1 MKARG
6 NAMDIKKNK
15 NGTTVD
21 LVVSGRLDTTTAPQ
35 LEAVIKEMSQGSK
48 IMNLDL
54 SGIEY
59 MSSTGLR
66 DILLAHKIM
75 GGNGGKLVVQKPS
88 DFVMQ
93 VLEATSMDKLLNI
106 VK

>member
-1 MKARG
+1 MY
-6 NAMDIKKNK
+6 ISQNK

-21 LVVSGRLDTTTAPQ
+21 LVVFGRLDTNTAPQ
-35 LEAVIKEMSQGSK
+35 LEAAIKQASVGSK

-54 SGIEY
+54 NAVEY

-75 GGNGGKLVVQKPS
+75 GGAGGKLVVKKPS
-88 DFVMQ
+88 DF
-93 VLEATSMDKLLNI
+93 ECKCSKPPAWTNC
-106 VK
+106 

>member
-1 MKARG
+1 
-6 NAMDIKKNK
+6 MDINKNK
-15 NGTTVD
+15 VGDTINIA
-21 LVVSGRLDTTTAPQ
+21 VSGRLDTNTAPQ
-35 LEAVIKEMSQGSK
+35 LEAVIKECAAGSR
-48 IMNLDL
+48 IMNMDL
-54 SGIEY
+54 SAVEY

-75 GGNGGKLVVQKPS
+75 GGAGGKLVVKKPS

-106 VK
+106 EK

>member
-1 MKARG
+1 
-6 NAMDIKKNK
+6 MDIVKNK
-15 NGTTVD
+15 NGTNVD
-21 LVVSGRLDTTTAPQ
+21 IFVSGRLDTNTAPQ
-35 LEAVIKEMSQGSK
+35 LEAVIKECSAGSK
-48 IMNLDL
+48 IMNMDL
-54 SGIEY
+54 SAVEY

-75 GGNGGKLVVQKPS
+75 GGAGGKLVVKRPS

-106 VK
+106 EK

>member
-1 MKARG
+1 
-6 NAMDIKKNK
+6 MDIKKNK

-21 LVVSGRLDTTTAPQ
+21 LAVSGRLDTTTAPQ
-35 LEAVIKEMSQGSK
+35 LEAVIKEMALGSK

-54 SGIEY
+54 SQIEY

-75 GGNGGKLVVQKPS
+75 GGNGGKLVIKKPS

-106 VK
+106 EK

>member
-1 MKARG
+1 MEARG
-6 NAMDIKKNK
+6 KAMDIKKNR
-15 NGTTVD
+15 NGTNVD
-21 LVVSGRLDTTTAPQ
+21 LAVSGRLDTTTAPQ
-35 LEAVIKEMSQGSK
+35 LEAVIKEYSQGSK

-75 GGNGGKLVVQKPS
+75 GGNGGKLVIKKPS
-88 DFVMQ
+88 DFCMQ

-106 VK
+106 ER

>member
-1 MKARG
+1 
-6 NAMDIKKNK
+6 MDISQNK

-21 LVVSGRLDTTTAPQ
+21 LVVSGRLDTNTAPQ
-35 LEAVIKEMSQGSK
+35 LEAAIKQAAVGAK

-54 SGIEY
+54 SAVEY

-75 GGNGGKLVVQKPS
+75 GGAGGKLVVKKPS

-106 VK
+106 EK

>member
-1 MKARG
+1 MESRG
-6 NAMDIKKNK
+6 IAMDIKKNK
-15 NGTTVD
+15 NGTVVD
-21 LVVSGRLDTTTAPQ
+21 LAVSGRLDTTTAPQ
-35 LEAVIKEMSQGSK
+35 LEAVIKECSQGAK

-54 SGIEY
+54 SGVEY

-75 GGNGGKLVVQKPS
+75 GGNGGKMVLKKPS
-88 DFVMQ
+88 DFCMQ

-106 VK
+106 ER

>member
-1 MKARG
+1 
-6 NAMDIKKNK
+6 MDIIKNK

-21 LVVSGRLDTTTAPQ
+21 LAVSGRLDTSTAPQ
-35 LEAVIKEMSQGSK
+35 LEAAIKEVAPGSK

-54 SGIEY
+54 SAVEY
-59 MSSTGLR
+59 MSNTGLR

-75 GGNGGKLVVQKPS
+75 GGAGGKLVVKKPS

-106 VK
+106 AK

>member
-1 MKARG
+1 
-6 NAMDIKKNK
+6 MDVKKSR
-15 NGTTVD
+15 NGATVD

-35 LEAVIKEMSQGSK
+35 LEAVIKEMAQGSK

-54 SGIEY
+54 SAVEY

-75 GGNGGKLVVQKPS
+75 GGAGGKLVVKKPS
-88 DFVMQ
+88 DFVIQ

-106 VK
+106 ER